1 MLVLDE
7 PCIHITIH
15 SKTRVKIDIDD
26 DYTSKIDLFFKKPRC
41 KKVFFLKKKK
51 AEVGGLI
58 SS

>member
-41 KKVFFLKKKK
+41 KKVFKKRKEK
-51 AEVGGLI
+51 
-58 SS
+58 S